1 MNLTLTKERAI
12 EAYNKADKL
21 GKDLLKNLL
30 GKEVFVSINPMET
43 VKNFV
48 DVCEAEGVNCMD
60 YEVRDSWTPAEKV
73 TMYLKRLKLIAKV
86 FNGDWKPNIADTNQ
100 IKHYPWFKILPGSG
114 PLGFRLSFYD
124 SFCDLDSSYL
134 GARLYYK
141 SEAISIYVGKQFLEE
156 YEGLAN
162 NENLCFQ

>member
-73 TMYLKRLKLIAKV
+73 TMVQNTARIGSPWVPAFVLRLLLRSRLLV
-86 FNGDWKPNIADTNQ
+86 PRCPPLLQ
-100 IKHYPWFKILPGSG
+100 IRSHIH
-114 PLGFRLSFYD
+114 
-124 SFCDLDSSYL
+124 
-134 GARLYYK
+134 
-141 SEAISIYVGKQFLEE
+141 
-156 YEGLAN
+156 
-162 NENLCFQ
+162 LCR